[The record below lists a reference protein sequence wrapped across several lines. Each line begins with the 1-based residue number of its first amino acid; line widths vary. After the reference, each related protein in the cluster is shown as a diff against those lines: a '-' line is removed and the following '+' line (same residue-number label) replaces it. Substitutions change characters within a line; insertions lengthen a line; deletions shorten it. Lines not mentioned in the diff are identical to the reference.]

1 MLEQVD
7 GDDANLRA
15 HLRKQDDGELAVPVA
30 DKEHNVER
38 VEGPG
43 RGVVRAQE
51 ICRQRHQLLALRWST
66 RSLVPLG

>member
-15 HLRKQDDGELAVPVA
+15 HLRKQDDGEIVVPVA

-38 VEGPG
+38 VE
-43 RGVVRAQE
+43 
-51 ICRQRHQLLALRWST
+51 
-66 RSLVPLG
+66 